1 MFVVVEFC
9 EEAVPTIEVV
19 PELLLIRATSESWWP
34 PHKSQ
39 QQFRLLVQTKDVPS
53 NNWSKYKIKILFSS
67 GKINCF
73 LNNCK
78 F

>member
-1 MFVVVEFC
+1 MYVVVEFC
-9 EEAVPTIEVV
+9 EEAIPTIEVV
-19 PELLLIRATSESWWP
+19 PELWLIRATSESWWP

-67 GKINCF
+67 GKMNCF

>member
-9 EEAVPTIEVV
+9 EEAISTIEIV
-19 PELLLIRATSESWWP
+19 PELWLIRATSESWWP

-67 GKINCF
+67 GEMNCF